1 MSETLPEKPKCR
13 VVIVGAGPAG
23 LLAAI
28 NFCGARV
35 PVQYEVDL
43 WWKERKG
50 YGFARCGGARTA
62 ALGSCG

>member
-1 MSETLPEKPKCR
+1 MELRIDHPW
-13 VVIVGAGPAG
+13 G

-43 WWKERKG
+43 WWKEAKG
-50 YGFARCGGARTA
+50 LSAT
-62 ALGSCG
+62 